1 MKDHILQSQVE
12 GAEAYDRLMVPGLF
26 APWAARLC
34 RAAQL
39 AEGHAV
45 LDLACGTGVLAQEA
59 RRQVGALG
67 RVSAVDANLGMLS
80 VARMRELRVTWHH
93 GQAEALPFA
102 DDSFDA
108 VVSQFGLMFF
118 SDRCSSLQE
127 MVRVLRP
134 GGRYAIA
141 VWDEISRN
149 AAYAIELSV
158 LRSIAGDRA
167 ADPLAAPFQ
176 LGDTTLLRSIF
187 RDAGIAGVGIDTVA
201 EHGRFPSVR
210 AMVEA
215 DIRGWLPVVGVILPE
230 IEIDQILAECE
241 RLLTEYIESDGSIT
255 FPTSAHI
262 AYGQV
267 K

>member
-1 MKDHILQSQVE
+1 
-12 GAEAYDRLMVPGLF
+12 
-26 APWAARLC
+26 
-34 RAAQL
+34 
-39 AEGHAV
+39 
-45 LDLACGTGVLAQEA
+45 
-59 RRQVGALG
+59 
-67 RVSAVDANLGMLS
+67 
-80 VARMRELRVTWHH
+80 MREPRVDWHH

-108 VVSQFGLMFF
+108 ALSQFGLMFF
-118 SDRCSSLQE
+118 SDRRSSLQE
-127 MVRVLRP
+127 IIRVLRP

-141 VWDEISRN
+141 VWDEISGN
-149 AAYAIELSV
+149 AAYAVELSV

-167 ADPLAAPFQ
+167 AEPLAAPFQ

-187 RDAGIAGVGIDTVA
+187 SDAGITNIDIETIA

-230 IEIDQILAECE
+230 GEIDQILAECE
-241 RLLTEYIESDGSIT
+241 RLLTEYTASDGSIT

-262 AYGQV
+262 VYGRV
-267 K
+267 E